1 VQEGEAREHSS
12 TLKKSNTKPLPGSL
26 AGTAEVIEAEGQQAL
41 MVPADLLDPASLG
54 AAAATVLERWGHVDV
69 VVHNG
74 RYIGPGHMD
83 LFMETPIELLE
94 KQIYANCIAPLI
106 LDKYFIPGMIQRGG
120 GSLINISS
128 ASGFASPTKPAGQGG
143 WGMGYGVSKAAFHR
157 VAGFLATELGD
168 QGIQCFN
175 VQPNLIAT
183 ERIGADMAE
192 FGIENVGAPADVVA
206 AVVVWLV
213 TQPEAKDLNGQNIEA
228 QFFCHEKGLVPGWDG
243 PIPNEAPI
251 DYDLSGQVLRDL
263 ENGLRE
269 RLGVAQI

>member
-1 VQEGEAREHSS
+1 
-12 TLKKSNTKPLPGSL
+12 
-26 AGTAEVIEAEGQQAL
+26 

-54 AAAATVLERWGHVDV
+54 AAAATVVERWGPVDV
-69 VVHNG
+69 GVHNG

-83 LFMETPIELLE
+83 LFLETPIELLE
-94 KQIYANCIAPLI
+94 KQIYANVIAPLI
-106 LDKYFIPGMIQRGG
+106 LDKYFLPGMIKNGG
-120 GSLINISS
+120 GTFINISS
-128 ASGFASPTKPAGQGG
+128 AAGYASPTKPAGQGG
-143 WGMGYGVSKAAFHR
+143 WGMGYGVSMAAFHR

-192 FGIENVGAPADVVA
+192 FGIENVGAPADVIG

-213 TQPEAKDLNGQNIEA
+213 TQPEAKQYNGQNIEA
-228 QFFCHEKGLVPGWDG
+228 QFFCHEKKLVPDWDG

-251 DYDLSGQVLRDL
+251 DYDLSGKVLLDL
-263 ENGLRE
+263 ENELRD
-269 RLGVAQI
+269 RLGVAKI

>member
-1 VQEGEAREHSS
+1 
-12 TLKKSNTKPLPGSL
+12 
-26 AGTAEVIEAEGQQAL
+26 
-41 MVPADLLDPASLG
+41 
-54 AAAATVLERWGHVDV
+54 
-69 VVHNG
+69 
-74 RYIGPGHMD
+74 
-83 LFMETPIELLE
+83 METPIDLLE
-94 KQIYANCIAPLI
+94 KQIYANVIAPLI
-106 LDKYFIPGMIQRGG
+106 LDKYFIPGMVQRGS
-120 GSLINISS
+120 GSFINISS
-128 ASGFASPTKPAGQGG
+128 AAGYASPTKAAGLGG

-168 QGIQCFN
+168 QGILCFN

-213 TQPEAKDLNGQNIEA
+213 TQPEAKELNGQNIEA
-228 QFFCHEKGLVPGWDG
+228 QFFCHEKGLVPGWEG

-251 DYDLSGQVLRDL
+251 DYDLSGQVLKDL
-263 ENGLRE
+263 ENGLRG